1 MVWLYIGIILCMRVV
16 QSVFSKQAANHVPSN
31 MIGYIKYTVFY
42 QGMAAVL
49 ALVLFLIGQIGGEA
63 TPEIGATLLY
73 ATVSGIALAICC
85 MCSLYALGTGT
96 MVLNSIFGTAGLLI
110 PTIASMILYDEVLQ
124 IWQWLGIAVFIVGA
138 YLLIGNSKSIY
149 GKFTWKTFLV
159 LMLSLITNGLTMFMQ
174 KMFGMNIADGNV
186 SLFSFG
192 SFASGVVVLLVVL
205 VNLSQYAARQRT
217 PAKQPTQTGEFTFL
231 PMHPEDTRLP
241 KQLFLYGSLLAIA
254 VFIINQFA
262 TMATPLISAV
272 VLFAL
277 INGGATVIS
286 AIVGAV
292 MFREK
297 LSLQTIIGVLLSIGA
312 LVVIQ
317 IS

>member
-73 ATVSGIALAICC
+73 ATISGIALAICC

-110 PTIASMILYDEVLQ
+110 PTIASMFRYDEVLQ

-138 YLLIGNSKSIY
+138 CLLIGNSKSIY

-174 KMFGMNIADGNV
+174 KMFGMELADGNV

-205 VNLSQYAARQRT
+205 AILSLYAARQRT
-217 PAKQPTQTGEFTFL
+217 PAEQSTQTGEFTFL
-231 PMHPEDTRLP
+231 PMHPSDTRLP

-297 LSLQTIIGVLLSIGA
+297 LSLQTIIGILLSIGA
-312 LVVIQ
+312 LVAIQ

>member
-49 ALVLFLIGQIGGEA
+49 ALALFLIGQIGGEA
-63 TPEIGATLLY
+63 TPEVGATLLY
-73 ATVSGIALAICC
+73 AAISGIALAVCC

-110 PTIASMILYDEVLQ
+110 PTIASMLLYDEVLH

-138 YLLIGNSKSIY
+138 YLLIGNSKAIY
-149 GKFTWKTFLV
+149 GRFTWKTFLV
-159 LMLSLITNGLTMFMQ
+159 LLLSLVTNGLTMFMQ
-174 KMFGMNIADGNV
+174 KMFGMNIANGNV

-192 SFASGVVVLLVVL
+192 SFASGVAVLLIVLVVL
-205 VNLSQYAARQRT
+205 SLYATRH
-217 PAKQPTQTGEFTFL
+217 PAPPEQSADSGSFTFL
-231 PMHPEDTRLP
+231 PAHPSDTGLP
-241 KQLFLYGSLLAIA
+241 RQLFLYGSLLAIA
-254 VFIINQFA
+254 VFIINQLA

-277 INGGATVIS
+277 INGGATVVS

-297 LSLQTIIGVLLSIGA
+297 LSAQTVIGILLSIGS
-312 LVVIQ
+312 LIVIQ
-317 IS
+317 MA